1 LSYRTGRQRI
11 CCSETAAA
19 AALKRH
25 PAEESSLNVDFGMP
39 RSLADS
45 DVRGL
50 NLQIPEFVAFWQL
63 AFVNDWILFGIWL
76 TALHWHGEQALR
88 VKGILNARGSAT
100 PVVIHGAACRA
111 PADASRRLAGP
122 GARLADS
129 GHRARAFGGA
139 APQVAGRVFGAG
151 GPPRGLLSGT
161 FRAMFGMS
169 RPCSRVP
176 RTTAVREGGG
186 GPLRPGA
193 A

>member
-1 LSYRTGRQRI
+1 V
-11 CCSETAAA
+11 
-19 AALKRH
+19 KRR
-25 PAEESSLNVDFGMP
+25 PVEESSLNVDFGMP

-45 DVRGL
+45 NVRGL
-50 NLQIPEFVAFWQL
+50 NLQIPELVAFWQL
-63 AFVNDWILFGIWL
+63 AVVNDWILCGIWL
-76 TALHWHGEQALR
+76 TVLHRHGEQALR
-88 VKGILNARGSAT
+88 GKGILNARGSAT
-100 PVVIHGAACRA
+100 LVVIHGAQHVVH
-111 PADASRRLAGP
+111 PPLHLAGWP
-122 GARLADS
+122 DPERLADS
-129 GHRARAFGGA
+129 DHHATAFGGA